1 MRRRDKPSV
10 PLSDRN
16 SSTEEGL
23 TFKAGLSC
31 MESVRQLLSWF
42 DGWLVGRSVDLF
54 VGWSV
59 GRLVDSLRR

>member
-1 MRRRDKPSV
+1 
-10 PLSDRN
+10 
-16 SSTEEGL
+16 
-23 TFKAGLSC
+23 